1 MTLNFLSP
9 VAARWARWLTASL
22 LAAALAGCL
31 GDSNQDPSQPG
42 NGNSNQT
49 KPPAKLRCAP

>member
-9 VAARWARWLTASL
+9 VAARWARRLAACL

-31 GDSNQDPSQPG
+31 GDNQDNAGQPG

-49 KPPAKLRCAP
+49 QPPAKLRCAP